1 MLALGCL
8 SNSHIIKEIS
18 DLLKFGDN
26 MVATILN
33 EINKV
38 VRYYRNTGGKIMFK
52 CNGVINVDY
61 LQHLVTYA
69 HFPPNN

>member
-1 MLALGCL
+1 MVIRITRLIRQESTQKGLALMLALGCL

-33 EINKV
+33 DIK
-38 VRYYRNTGGKIMFK
+38 
-52 CNGVINVDY
+52 
-61 LQHLVTYA
+61 
-69 HFPPNN
+69 